1 MQIKLDEY
9 EEEIENNFSQQE
21 RINDIRKKMVEFTQ
35 SASKHQKRKRSITI
49 RIADYDLEA
58 IKIKASKDGLAY
70 QTYINMIIHKEAT
83 KL

>member
-1 MQIKLDEY
+1 MQTKLDEY
-9 EEEIENNFSQQE
+9 EKEIENNFSQQE
-21 RINDIRKKMVEFTQ
+21 KIGNVRQQKEKFRQ
-35 SASKHQKRKRSITI
+35 ASVRHQKRKRSITI